1 MPNRFVASYLYELPF
16 FKNSS
21 NTFLKYVVAGWQ
33 ISGVTTI
40 QSGIPVNI
48 TFAADRANI
57 GIAGLQRPNL
67 VGAGPRAQLPAQH
80 GRHDDPPR
88 SGS

>member
-1 MPNRFVASYLYELPF
+1 MASYLYELPF
-16 FKNSS
+16 FRDSS
-21 NTFLKYVVAGWQ
+21 SRLLRYVLCGWQ
-33 ISGVTTI
+33 IAGMTTI

-67 VGAGPRAQLPAQH
+67 VGAVPELNCSAQH
-80 GRHDDPPR
+80 GRRHDPSR
-88 SGS
+88 SAS